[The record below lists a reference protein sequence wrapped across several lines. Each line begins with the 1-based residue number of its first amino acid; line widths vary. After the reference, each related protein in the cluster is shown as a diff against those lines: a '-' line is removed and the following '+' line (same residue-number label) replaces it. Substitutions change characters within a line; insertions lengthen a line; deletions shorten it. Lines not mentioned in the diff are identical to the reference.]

1 MSLRSFRFYL
11 SGYLHYYEHL
21 RLPRQQLDVYCP
33 VRVSHVHVLPSTH
46 TQQNITPSSPAG
58 FAVCRILFLFSTLS
72 SMVSGF
78 IIYGRLTTAFC
89 VTKPDFCSLCVRELR
104 ALMYLVST
112 YIIATASTR
121 TTNLIDC
128 NFHTIR
134 YLLLILHTPRGAP

>member
-21 RLPRQQLDVYCP
+21 RLPRQQLDVFCP

-72 SMVSGF
+72 SLVSGF
-78 IIYGRLTTAFC
+78 IIYGRLTTAVC
-89 VTKPDFCSLCVRELR
+89 VTKPDFCSLCVRALR
-104 ALMYLVST
+104 ALMYEFPPTLSQLLQPERQ
-112 YIIATASTR
+112 IW
-121 TTNLIDC
+121 LIVT
-128 NFHTIR
+128 FIQLGI
-134 YLLLILHTPRGAP
+134 YY